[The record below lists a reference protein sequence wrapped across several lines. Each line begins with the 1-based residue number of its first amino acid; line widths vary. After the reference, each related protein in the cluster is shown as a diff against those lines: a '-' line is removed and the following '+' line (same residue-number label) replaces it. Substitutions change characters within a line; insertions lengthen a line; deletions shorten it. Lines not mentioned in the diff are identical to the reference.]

1 MTTIREATIND
12 INELAVLFDAY
23 RNFYK
28 KNADIEKAKMFLTAR
43 IENEESVIFV
53 ADDNEN
59 KLTGFVQLYPL
70 FSSTRMQRLWLLND
84 LYVAENFRGKGISVA
99 LINKAKE
106 HCKETGACG
115 LMLETAKD
123 NDIGNQLYP
132 KTNFGLDNDHNYYF
146 WEAEN

>member
-146 WEAEN
+146 